1 MTLFPAS
8 DESLRPRWEKLR
20 HRAGKGFGK
29 LQKFAVADPTCSAF
43 DLCNSITPNVPAPTL
58 ASSRKRG
65 LAHAAGHPQPANLRP
80 DDVFCGGRHCAE
92 SST

>member
-8 DESLRPRWEKLR
+8 DNGLRPRWEKLR

-29 LQKFAVADPTCSAF
+29 LQKLAVANPTCSAF
-43 DLCNSITPNVPAPTL
+43 DLCNGITPNVPAPTL
-58 ASSRKRG
+58 AGGGKRG
-65 LAHAAGHPQPANLRP
+65 LAHAASYPQPANLRP
-80 DDVFCGGRHCAE
+80 DDVLCVGRHCAE